1 MSIVATAATGKLGRH
16 AVQAL
21 LDQGVPAGEIVA
33 GGRTLEP
40 LQPFAEQGVQLK
52 VIDYDRPETLAEA
65 FSGAEKVLFI
75 SASEPGRRIPQHKN
89 VIDAAKAA
97 GVGLIAY
104 TSIANAD
111 RTTMKLASDHLAT
124 EATLKAS
131 GLPVVLLRHGWYL
144 EVYTEQIPGY
154 LERGVIAGAAGSG
167 RLSAATRADLAQAD
181 VRALLTAEGG
191 EVYEMGGDESFT
203 LAELAAEISH
213 QSGQEVKYQNLPTEK
228 YAELLAG
235 IGLPAP
241 LAEILAD
248 CDRGIRDGELLVET
262 GDLSTLL
269 KRPTTGLD
277 EAVRAALG

>member
-1 MSIVATAATGKLGRH
+1 MSIVVTAATGKLGRL
-16 AVQAL
+16 ALQAL
-21 LDQGVPAGEIVA
+21 LDQGVPAAEIVA
-33 GGRTLEP
+33 GGRNLEP
-40 LQPFAEQGVQLK
+40 LQAFADQGVQLK

-65 FSGAEKVLFI
+65 FQGAGKLLFI

-97 GVGLIAY
+97 QVGLIAY

-154 LERGVIAGAAGSG
+154 LERGTIAGAAGSG
-167 RLSAATRADLAQAD
+167 RISGASRADLAQAD
-181 VRALLTAEGG
+181 IAALLTAKGG
-191 EVYEMGGDESFT
+191 EVYELGGDESFT
-203 LAELAAEISH
+203 LAELAAEITR
-213 QSGQEVKYQNLPTEK
+213 QSGQEIKYQNLPTEK

-241 LAEILAD
+241 LAQVLAD
-248 CDRGIRDGELLVET
+248 CDRGIRDGELQVDT

-269 KRPTTGLD
+269 NRPTTSLED
-277 EAVRAALG
+277 AVKAALA